1 MTASAL
7 LALALARLLPNDWT
21 ATGWIVRHLGSFEA
35 LQAASPEAVRPH
47 LAHHSEGVRLLAQLS
62 DPTFLQKMQE
72 QAKAELAMLV
82 TKRIRV
88 LTPHDAA
95 WPTGL
100 EALPESQRPFLLFA
114 YGNLELLVQ
123 PTVALLARPPISDA
137 AYDRAQDLTLHLIES
152 GCVPVTGAL
161 SGFDVALQKLCHNA
175 PRPHPAIMVAHTGL
189 AQLLP
194 PMRPVA
200 TATLRAGGL
209 LLSPFLMELQPSDRR
224 DRQRALVQAALASAV
239 VFIEPRDESPEY
251 VALDWA
257 VQAHRPVFGI
267 STRTM
272 PEVHPIRE
280 SIDFEWV
287 AEAARRTSPT
297 G

>member
-1 MTASAL
+1 MTASTLFAL
-7 LALALARLLPNDWT
+7 TLARLLPDDWT
-21 ATGWIVRHLGSFEA
+21 ATGWLVRHLGSFEA
-35 LQAASPEAVRPH
+35 LQAASPEALQPH
-47 LAHHSEGVRLLAQLS
+47 LAHRPESARLLAQLFNA
-62 DPTFLQKMQE
+62 TFMRKMID
-72 QAKAELAMLV
+72 QAKAELAGLI

-88 LTPHDAA
+88 LTPHDED
-95 WPTGL
+95 WPAGL
-100 EALPESQRPFLLFA
+100 EALPEHQRPFLLFA
-114 YGNLELLVQ
+114 YGNLELLAQ
-123 PTVALLARPPISDA
+123 PTVALLARPPISDT
-137 AYDRAQDLTLHLIES
+137 AYDRAQDLTLHLIET

-194 PMRPVA
+194 PMRPIA

-209 LLSPFLMELQPSDRR
+209 LISSFLMELRPSDRR
-224 DRQRALVQAALASAV
+224 DRQRTLVQTALAQAAV
-239 VFIEPRDESPEY
+239 FVEPREESPEH

-267 STRTM
+267 SMRTM

-280 SIDFEWV
+280 SVDFEWV
-287 AEAARRTSPT
+287 VEAARRTSPT